1 MANEKDKNK
10 EEEKEEKEEKT
21 EKAGKSLKL
30 VRVVFNKSHTPYIQ
44 GEIAGLSPDL
54 AGKLIEEKICS
65 KA

>member
-10 EEEKEEKEEKT
+10 EDEKEEKT
-21 EKAGKSLKL
+21 EKEGKGLKL
-30 VRVVFNKSHTPYIQ
+30 VRVVFNKSHTPYLQ
-44 GEIAGLSPDL
+44 GEMAGLSPDL